1 MAAPRPAPMSAPRAM
16 VSSGDDFAV
25 RPFVRRNT
33 PAEAAA
39 VIEQAML
46 QDEPDV
52 RFAPAVGSG
61 AEALVEVPVSFARA
75 AEQVLMRPEPV
86 TFASGAEDMRFERP
100 DPMFAP
106 AAQDIM
112 MEPAPRARLAPA
124 AMDILMEPARD
135 PRSVLGQS
143 TSSYPLDVRPNTEA
157 ELRDLMNAKALEEAA
172 SRAFNA
178 PPPPPPPTTMER
190 ASLADS
196 LLRALGLR

>member
-106 AAQDIM
+106 AAQDI
-112 MEPAPRARLAPA
+112 
-124 AMDILMEPARD
+124 LMEPARD